1 MTIAEPFIKELRKAT
16 VHYIIYFMTHDL
28 QTIVY
33 LQLIKNS
40 CNQPRK
46 CEEKPR
52 LLDLQK
58 LRLSEKLKWQQRTNG
73 NWCFGKVDSYSIALG
88 CKHQAPLRNVKNKK
102 KGGRLWKKY
111 EEQPMEAG
119 RKM

>member
-1 MTIAEPFIKELRKAT
+1 MTIDEPFIKELRKAT

-52 LLDLQK
+52 LLGSPK
-58 LRLSEKLKWQQRTNG
+58 ITTKRKIKMTT
-73 NWCFGKVDSYSIALG
+73 
-88 CKHQAPLRNVKNKK
+88 KNKRK
-102 KGGRLWKKY
+102 LVFWEGRLL
-111 EEQPMEAG
+111 
-119 RKM
+119 